1 MRGRVGPCAPR
12 TAGVRA
18 RVERPCEWYAAVAM
32 QESLRILIVDDE
44 PATRLVMER
53 ALAQVGYVSTV
64 EANSAEAAR
73 RVLAGATDIG
83 GR

>member
-1 MRGRVGPCAPR
+1 
-12 TAGVRA
+12 
-18 RVERPCEWYAAVAM
+18 M

-83 GR
+83 AEVTDAQGPAPALAASVPDDDWTTV